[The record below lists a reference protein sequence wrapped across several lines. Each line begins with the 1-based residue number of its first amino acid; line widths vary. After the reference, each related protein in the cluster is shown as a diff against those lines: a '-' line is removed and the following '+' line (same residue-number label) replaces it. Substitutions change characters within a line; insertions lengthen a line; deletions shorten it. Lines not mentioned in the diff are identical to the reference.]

1 MLIQSKFYK
10 FYNILHPLRSFVN
23 QKNYLPSI
31 VYEILKPFPN
41 TPLPS
46 PCDLTTILTVFPS
59 DLTIEELDSLQY
71 IPRGLYRSRIVT
83 LAL

>member
-1 MLIQSKFYK
+1 M
-10 FYNILHPLRSFVN
+10 
-23 QKNYLPSI
+23 

-71 IPRGLYRSRIVT
+71 IPRG
-83 LAL
+83 

>member
-1 MLIQSKFYK
+1 M
-10 FYNILHPLRSFVN
+10 
-23 QKNYLPSI
+23 

-46 PCDLTTILTVFPS
+46 PCDLTTTLIVFPS
-59 DLTIEELDSLQY
+59 DLIVEELDSLQY
-71 IPRGLYRSRIVT
+71 ISRGFRPSRIVT